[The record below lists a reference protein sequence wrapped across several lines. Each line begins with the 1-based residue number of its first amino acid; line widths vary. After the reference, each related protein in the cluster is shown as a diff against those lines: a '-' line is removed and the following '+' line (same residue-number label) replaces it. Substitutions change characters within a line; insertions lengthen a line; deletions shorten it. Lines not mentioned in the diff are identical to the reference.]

1 MVKYTIGVISMIA
14 KLYRVKDKYTGL
26 KHCSTK
32 KPLPGDYFL
41 SGTVKAN
48 SLQNVYTELNTISR
62 DYLTKHMHPLKPG
75 DIIVINGSAYMS
87 LNGGWIPVSFNEKE
101 AYV

>member
-1 MVKYTIGVISMIA
+1 MMA
-14 KLYRVKDKYTGL
+14 KMYRVKDKYTGL

-48 SLQNVYTELNTISR
+48 SLQNIYTALNVISL
-62 DYLTKHMHPLKPG
+62 DYLSKYRQPLKPG
-75 DIIVINGSAYMS
+75 DIIVVNGSAYMS
-87 LNGGWIPVSFNEKE
+87 LNGGWISVSFNEKE
-101 AYV
+101 AFV